1 MIRIIA
7 IEREFGCGESALVET
22 LAARLGWK
30 LLDQSLTEEVARIA
44 QVARTVV
51 EQREGRLDPLFYRL
65 AKVFW
70 HGCYE
75 KGIPVRGHETFDADR
90 ALALVQQVVNQAA
103 TEGNCVIVG
112 RGSAYFLRERTDTL
126 RVFLFAPREFKF
138 RFLLSHTQNEG
149 KANELLDT
157 VDYNRKMF
165 VKHYFG
171 AEWPLRSAYHA
182 MLNAALGDD
191 LVLTTIL
198 NLMDALN
205 KKDTPS

>member
-1 MIRIIA
+1 MIRVIA
-7 IEREFGCGESALVET
+7 IEREFGCGASVLAEALAT
-22 LAARLGWK
+22 RLGWK

-44 QVARTVV
+44 QVAHAVV

-75 KGIPVRGHETFDADR
+75 KGIPISGQETFDADR
-90 ALALVQQVVNQAA
+90 ALALVQQVVKQAA

-138 RFLLSHTQNEG
+138 RFLLSHTQSEA

-157 VDYNRKMF
+157 VDRDRKMF

-171 AEWPLRSAYHA
+171 VEWPLRSAYHG

-191 LVLTTIL
+191 LILATIL

-205 KKDTPS
+205 KKETSS